1 VIVIISIY
9 LTELS
14 IFTCILLASCGILG
28 MFLDSIIGSV
38 FQAKYLSSEGL
49 SDEKVGRQSQLVS
62 GYSWMSNDWVNLIS
76 NVLITAIL
84 YSIIH
89 FGK

>member
-1 VIVIISIY
+1 
-9 LTELS
+9 
-14 IFTCILLASCGILG
+14 
-28 MFLDSIIGSV
+28 V

-49 SDEKVGRQSQLVS
+49 SDEIGGKQSQLVS